1 MIRLKNSWNWLVIL
15 YVSTR
20 LTNSEYS
27 ACNDP
32 KWKLEEI
39 CLETKIVKLQHVYLC
54 SGGFLPFGATVRRRR
69 RRRCDPAAA
78 WPLMLRE
85 SEKRQGRGRNMKA
98 KVPLKVKTSCFSSQA
113 ATKRLLLK
121 AATTKGQKLRRLLG
135 HVRIAL
141 WSSTSLA

>member
-1 MIRLKNSWNWLVIL
+1 MVHAMTGNEN
-15 YVSTR
+15 
-20 LTNSEYS
+20 
-27 ACNDP
+27 
-32 KWKLEEI
+32 LEEI
-39 CLETKIVKLQHVYLC
+39 CLETKIVKLQHVNLF
-54 SGGFLPFGATVRRRR
+54 SGGFLPFGATVSRR

-121 AATTKGQKLRRLLG
+121 AATTKGQKLRSLLG
-135 HVRIAL
+135 HRR
-141 WSSTSLA
+141 T